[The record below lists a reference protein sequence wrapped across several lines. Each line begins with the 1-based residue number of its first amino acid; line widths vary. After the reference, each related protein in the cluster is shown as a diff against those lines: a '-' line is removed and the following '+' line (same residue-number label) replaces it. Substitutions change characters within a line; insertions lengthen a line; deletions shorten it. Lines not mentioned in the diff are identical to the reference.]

1 MKVLV
6 LGCRGQVGRELTRAA
21 WGAGTEVIGLSR
33 PQFEITSA
41 DHIEAAVAKHTPQ
54 FVINAAAYTA
64 VDKAESDLATAFAV
78 NDYGPL
84 VLAAACYRY
93 GIPLIH
99 LSTDYVFGGCARWP
113 YRESDPIGPIN
124 AYGRSKAAGEAA
136 VRLRQPRHIILRTAW
151 VYASHGQNFVRTML
165 RLAAERDEVG
175 VVADQ
180 HGTPTSAPDIAA
192 TLVTIVQ
199 RIAAARKAASDD
211 HWGTYHFTAAGET
224 TWLDFAARIFRHL
237 EMNGARPPELKSIAT
252 SDYPTPARR
261 PANSRLDCT
270 LIQQTFGIVRS
281 PWQDGLNRVL
291 EELAPTK
298 SATTAQ

>member
-21 WGAGTEVIGLSR
+21 WGAGTEVVGLSR
-33 PQFEITSA
+33 PQFDITSPEHNEGA
-41 DHIEAAVAKHTPQ
+41 IAKHRPQ

-78 NDYGPL
+78 NDHGPL
-84 VLAAACYRY
+84 VLAATCCRY

-99 LSTDYVFGGCARWP
+99 LSTDYVFDGCAQRP
-113 YRESDPIGPIN
+113 YRESDAIGPIN

-165 RLAAERDEVG
+165 RLAAERDEVS

-180 HGTPTSAPDIAA
+180 FGTPTSAPDIVA
-192 TLVTIVQ
+192 TLVTMLQQITAG
-199 RIAAARKAASDD
+199 RAAAGDD
-211 HWGTYHFTAAGET
+211 LWGTYHFTAAGET
-224 TWLDFAARIFRHL
+224 TWHDFAACIFRHL
-237 EMNGARPPELKSIAT
+237 ERNGSRPPRLKPIST

-270 LIQQTFGIVRS
+270 LIEQTFGIVRT
-281 PWQDGLNRVL
+281 PWQEGLNRVL
-291 EELAPTK
+291 EELAPIE
-298 SATTAQ
+298 SAATAQ